1 MPRTQSP
8 IVLSQQKKV
17 HLDRAEVVVL
27 RDHLEDWKS
36 VKGKERSRVL
46 VAIYKEA
53 SLQAPT
59 KDRAILKA
67 RKKIYKQWLQNQ
79 SRRKKD
85 PKPLIKYGKRWTA
98 RKVLIQTHKQLIR
111 EETGE
116 MAGSEEMISKW
127 PRAAKVVIDGLLAE
141 EREQAVAT
149 AEKWNNQAAPP
160 DVQAELAESK
170 GAEMI
175 EHFATEMF
183 KQAGMRV
190 CVLSAWNNSKGK
202 LMLGGHDF
210 NEQFGNGESFIK
222 TRDWDG
228 IFMPEWG
235 EYAGEQFGLD
245 AEDGEEPQMVKS
257 KKRQPRKLIEL
268 EEDANDW
275 PMLPDTTGWNCAEQQ
290 HMIRSFLTKLYRMC
304 GGEDTA
310 KSAVPWGDVSQDP
323 SAFFDGTNWPAG
335 VQFKEPSKM
344 DISDASALLSFWWG
358 RQEQNIQPAF
368 FFTAWRDSDG
378 EICEAVVYPAPKD
391 AAMNGHRT
399 QPTQQKGK
407 YKGNAVQSRRTIKD
421 SSSED
426 ELYGDDGHSSSED
439 DEPLVTARRNDVTP
453 PPQATLQTNKPPKLK
468 SNAAPPRRSARQ
480 TPAAVGDVP
489 NPETARFGDTKEPAR
504 PQKKAVKQPSRPL
517 AAVTRSKEITYAADD
532 QPRGS
537 KRRAPEA
544 VRDTPAKRTRSKTF
558 ALEVSLG
565 KRGKK

>member
-8 IVLSQQKKV
+8 IILSQQKKV

-46 VAIYKEA
+46 IAIYKEA

-67 RKKIYKQWLQNQ
+67 QKK
-79 SRRKKD
+79 
-85 PKPLIKYGKRWTA
+85 
-98 RKVLIQTHKQLIR
+98 V
-111 EETGE
+111 
-116 MAGSEEMISKW
+116 
-127 PRAAKVVIDGLLAE
+127 
-141 EREQAVAT
+141 
-149 AEKWNNQAAPP
+149 APP

-222 TRDWDG
+222 TRDWDV

-245 AEDGEEPQMVKS
+245 VEDGEEPQMVKS
-257 KKRQPRKLIEL
+257 KKRQPWKLIEL
-268 EEDANDW
+268 EEDTDGW
-275 PMLPDTTGWNCAEQQ
+275 PMLPNTTGWNHAEQQ
-290 HMIRSFLTKLYRMC
+290 HMIQSFLTKLYWMC

-310 KSAVPWGDVSQDP
+310 KSAVPWGDVSKDP
-323 SAFFDGTNWPAG
+323 SAFFDSTNWPAG

-344 DISDASALLSFWWG
+344 DISDASALLQFWWAW
-358 RQEQNIQPAF
+358 QEQNIQTAF
-368 FFTAWRDSDG
+368 SFMVWQDSDG
-378 EICEAVVYPAPKD
+378 EICEAVVYPAPQP
-391 AAMNGHRT
+391 AAMNGNRT

-407 YKGNAVQSRRTIKD
+407 HKGNVLPSRRTIKD
-421 SSSED
+421 SSSEED

-439 DEPLVTARRNDVTP
+439 DEPLFTARRKDVTL
-453 PPQATLQTNKPPKLK
+453 PPQATLPANKPCKFK
-468 SNAAPPRRSARQ
+468 SNTAPPRRSAWQ
-480 TPAAVGDVP
+480 TPTAIGDVP
-489 NPETARFGDTKEPAR
+489 KSEVATNNKEPAR
-504 PQKKAVKQPSRPL
+504 PHKKAMKQPSRPL
-517 AAVTRSKEITYAADD
+517 AAVMRSKEVTYATNDL
-532 QPRGS
+532 PRGS
-537 KRRAPEA
+537 KHHAPEA

-558 ALEVSLG
+558 ALEASLG
-565 KRGKK
+565 KCGKK

>member
-17 HLDRAEVVVL
+17 HLDKAEVLVL
-27 RDHLEDWKS
+27 RDHLEDWRS

-46 VAIYKEA
+46 IAIYKEA

-85 PKPLIKYGKRWTA
+85 PKPLIKYGRRWTA
-98 RKVLIQTHKQLIR
+98 RKVLIQTHKHLIR

-127 PRAAKVVIDGLLAE
+127 PRAAKSVIDGLSAE
-141 EREQAVAT
+141 EREQAAAT
-149 AEKWNNQAAPP
+149 AEKWNHQAAPP
-160 DVQAELAESK
+160 EVQAEVAESK

-175 EHFATEMF
+175 EHLTTEMF

-228 IFMPEWG
+228 MFMLEWG
-235 EYAGEQFGLD
+235 EYAGEQFD
-245 AEDGEEPQMVKS
+245 AEDAEEPRMVKS
-257 KKRQPRKLIEL
+257 KKRQPQKLIEL
-268 EEDANDW
+268 EEDADGW
-275 PMLPDTTGWNCAEQQ
+275 LMLPDTMGWNCAKQQ

-304 GGEDTA
+304 GGEDTS
-310 KSAVPWGDVSQDP
+310 KSAVPWGNVSQDP
-323 SAFFDGTNWPAG
+323 LAYFDGTKWPAG
-335 VQFKEPSKM
+335 MQFKEPSKM
-344 DISDASALLSFWWG
+344 DISDTSALLQFWFAW
-358 RQEQNIQPAF
+358 QEQNIQPAF
-368 FFTAWRDSDG
+368 SFMVWQDSDSD
-378 EICEAVVYPAPKD
+378 ICEAVVSPAPRQ
-391 AAMNGHRT
+391 AAMNRNRTQRT
-399 QPTQQKGK
+399 QPKGK
-407 YKGNAVQSRRTIKD
+407 YTGNPLPSHRAIKE

-426 ELYGDDGHSSSED
+426 ELYGNDGHSSSEG
-439 DEPLVTARRNDVTP
+439 DEPLFTAQKKDVTP
-453 PPQATLQTNKPPKLK
+453 PRQATLPTNKPRKLK
-468 SNAAPPRRSARQ
+468 SDAAPPRRSAWQ
-480 TPAAVGDVP
+480 TLAAIGDVP
-489 NPETARFGDTKEPAR
+489 KPAIATFSNTKEPAI
-504 PQKKAVKQPSRPL
+504 PQRKAAKQPSRSSG
-517 AAVTRSKEITYAADD
+517 AVTRRKEVTYVAND

-537 KRRAPEA
+537 KCCAPEA
-544 VRDTPAKRTRSKTF
+544 VRDTPVKRTRSKTC
-558 ALEVSLG
+558 APEASLG
-565 KRGKK
+565 RRSKK